1 MEKWKLRDYLLSL
14 RKKLPLPFRKG
25 SVSIKRIS
33 HISQT
38 VLPIRR
44 IEVSNF
50 GIDFIGIPCL
60 IFQQFVP
67 TIISV
72 FNIPTKIV
80 RYEKHDLPK
89 TRSKLLKSRES
100 ELRNWE
106 TEKLRNWETDYH
118 VEITCFVEDATA
130 VFLLFKAYNGKI
142 IINWR
147 CKTTFLSN
155 GPFISLVVTADNRG
169 ALVTVDSDIL

>member
-106 TEKLRNWETDYH
+106 TDYH

>member
-106 TEKLRNWETDYH
+106 TEKLRNWLPRRNH
-118 VEITCFVEDATA
+118 MFRWGRHGSIF
-130 VFLLFKAYNGKI
+130 I
-142 IINWR
+142 IQSIQWQNNN
-147 CKTTFLSN
+147 KLTM
-155 GPFISLVVTADNRG
+155 
-169 ALVTVDSDIL
+169 